1 MHRLRTVTVPVVATS
16 RPQVAMSPSPA
27 PAQLVLVAAA
37 LPTLGAQEPT
47 VGQKWQSLA
56 EKRGCDLALWVYF

>member
-1 MHRLRTVTVPVVATS
+1 MTVPVVAMVAG
-16 RPQVAMSPSPA
+16 PQVAMSPRPA

-37 LPTLGAQEPT
+37 PPTLGAWEPI

-56 EKRGCDLALWVYF
+56 EK